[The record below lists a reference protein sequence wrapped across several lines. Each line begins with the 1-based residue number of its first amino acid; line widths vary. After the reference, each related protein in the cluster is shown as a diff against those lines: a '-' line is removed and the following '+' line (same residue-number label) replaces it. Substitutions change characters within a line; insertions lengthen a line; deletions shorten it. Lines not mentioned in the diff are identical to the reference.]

1 MSNPASTR
9 SAIRM
14 IVPPSLGGART
25 NARAELLQ
33 SSLSS
38 LLGRPVEVRGAASYA
53 ELRDCVLGATIE
65 MAWAP
70 AAVLAEMTEAR
81 AVLRSVRE
89 GHARYHSALIARSDR
104 HLSVSLLAGKKAAW
118 VDPLSVGGHLLA
130 VAWLR
135 GQGIEPTLVFGE
147 QKFLGSHRAAVD
159 AVLDGAAD
167 LTAVSVPSMEESQL
181 KKSLVFYA
189 GGAASAL
196 EVIGV
201 TDSAPTDAV
210 VITNK
215 VSLPEAERIAQCLL
229 PKKGRSPSF
238 LLSAME
244 AERLEATELT
254 EYRELGSLLWRRNV
268 SARPTTR

>member
-1 MSNPASTR
+1 
-9 SAIRM
+9 M

-33 SSLSS
+33 TSMSNELE
-38 LLGRPVEVRGAASYA
+38 RPVEVRGAATYA
-53 ELRDCVLGATIE
+53 ELRDVVLSASIE

-70 AAVLAEMTEAR
+70 AAVISEMSEAR

-89 GHARYHSALIARSDR
+89 GNDRYHSALIARSDR
-104 HLSVSLLAGKKAAW
+104 NVHVATLAGKRAAW

-159 AVLDGAAD
+159 AVLDGTAD
-167 LTAVSVPSMEESQL
+167 FTAVSVPSIEDAQL

-196 EVIGV
+196 QVIGV
-201 TDSAPTDAV
+201 TDSAPTDAL
-210 VITNK
+210 VITTK
-215 VSLPEAERIAQCLL
+215 VSVQEAERIAECLL
-229 PKKGRSPSF
+229 PKKGRSPGF

-244 AERLEATELT
+244 AERLERTDLA
-254 EYRELGSLLWRRNV
+254 EYRELGSLLWRRTV
-268 SARPTTR
+268 SVRPTTR